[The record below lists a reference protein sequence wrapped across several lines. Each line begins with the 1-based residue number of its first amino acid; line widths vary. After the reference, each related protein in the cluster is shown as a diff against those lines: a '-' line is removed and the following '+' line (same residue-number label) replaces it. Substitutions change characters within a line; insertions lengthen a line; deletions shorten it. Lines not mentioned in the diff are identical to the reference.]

1 MAIDNLN
8 VMTSWLPAGQQT
20 DQYST
25 KPWCLRSKNLDIFSS
40 SKSAK
45 GTAWSEE
52 TQEWSDIIYDDGT
65 LCLKTD
71 GKVYENGTILVDP
84 VSNFPSN
91 LITYDGYYG
100 TTSPATFG
108 TPKDMVVKYE

>member
-45 GTAWSEE
+45 GTL
-52 TQEWSDIIYDDGT
+52 EWRNT
-65 LCLKTD
+65 RMKW
-71 GKVYENGTILVDP
+71 
-84 VSNFPSN
+84 
-91 LITYDGYYG
+91 YY
-100 TTSPATFG
+100 
-108 TPKDMVVKYE
+108 